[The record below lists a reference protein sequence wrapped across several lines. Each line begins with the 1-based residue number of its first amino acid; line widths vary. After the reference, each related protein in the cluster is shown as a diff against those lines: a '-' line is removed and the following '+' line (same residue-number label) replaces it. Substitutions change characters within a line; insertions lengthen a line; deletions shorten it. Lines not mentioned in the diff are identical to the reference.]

1 MFKEIMLRLII
12 LFLSVLS
19 SYASCEISHEN
30 FWKCALKNKLQV
42 LNISTEPILFKE
54 ILDLF
59 SVNTTST
66 KLIHENM
73 KSHYSKYWGKTGDYL
88 YSEDE
93 IKLDLKNYIKNQ
105 LK

>member
-1 MFKEIMLRLII
+1 M
-12 LFLSVLS
+12 
-19 SYASCEISHEN
+19 
-30 FWKCALKNKLQV
+30 
-42 LNISTEPILFKE
+42 
-54 ILDLF
+54 
-59 SVNTTST
+59 
-66 KLIHENM
+66 HENM